1 MSGTLEVNNLVKNF
15 GGLVATNNVS
25 FEVKKGESVGLVG
38 PNGAGK
44 TTIFSQIMGEIR
56 QNSGSIKFDGIE
68 LSNFSTP
75 ERIRRGVRRTYQ
87 VPRPFEDL
95 SVLEN
100 IRVGL
105 TPNNIWKM
113 ITESPD
119 REMEIELALNV
130 GFSETDL
137 PRKPSELSMGDLRK
151 LEMAR
156 TIATNPSLMLLDE
169 VFAGLTA
176 GEISQISN
184 VIQDMRSKRMTFLIV
199 SHDLK
204 SLEPLVDRLI
214 AINYGEKIA
223 EGEFQEVMKD
233 QAVISSYLG
242 VPE

>member
-1 MSGTLEVNNLVKNF
+1 
-15 GGLVATNNVS
+15 
-25 FEVKKGESVGLVG
+25 
-38 PNGAGK
+38 
-44 TTIFSQIMGEIR
+44 
-56 QNSGSIKFDGIE
+56 
-68 LSNFSTP
+68 
-75 ERIRRGVRRTYQ
+75 
-87 VPRPFEDL
+87 
-95 SVLEN
+95 
-100 IRVGL
+100 
-105 TPNNIWKM
+105 
-113 ITESPD
+113 
-119 REMEIELALNV
+119 
-130 GFSETDL
+130 
-137 PRKPSELSMGDLRK
+137 
-151 LEMAR
+151 
-156 TIATNPSLMLLDE
+156 MLLDE

>member
-1 MSGTLEVNNLVKNF
+1 
-15 GGLVATNNVS
+15 
-25 FEVKKGESVGLVG
+25 
-38 PNGAGK
+38 
-44 TTIFSQIMGEIR
+44 
-56 QNSGSIKFDGIE
+56 
-68 LSNFSTP
+68 
-75 ERIRRGVRRTYQ
+75 
-87 VPRPFEDL
+87 
-95 SVLEN
+95 
-100 IRVGL
+100 
-105 TPNNIWKM
+105 
-113 ITESPD
+113 
-119 REMEIELALNV
+119 MEIELALNV